1 MNGLSGEDSI
11 DFKVLEQEM
20 LAWDGEV
27 DNRFGKDAQM
37 TAIPGARA

>member
-1 MNGLSGEDSI
+1 
-11 DFKVLEQEM
+11 M